1 MCLEI
6 LEVFKENLYKKCL
19 LPTYIFDIFL
29 PPALC
34 CQNPILKTDKYPTKK
49 KKRNN
54 NGIFLVTMHGV
65 ATRKV
70 YLGCE
75 ILFFFF
81 FDWRLWL
88 NICPLILDPG
98 TFLLYI
104 YLPTQRGGSCL
115 SQQVLAQGPA
125 HFCLKFSSKTS
136 SCCQSSSSY
145 LNSVI
150 QHCLLTAAH
159 PTAQVTPQVWHQSHQ
174 WLSWWRSP
182 TLQQCLDS

>member
-6 LEVFKENLYKKCL
+6 LEVFKENLYKSVCFPHTFFIFFFL
-19 LPTYIFDIFL
+19 LPFAAKTQSSRRIS
-29 PPALC
+29 
-34 CQNPILKTDKYPTKK
+34 ILLK

-88 NICPLILDPG
+88 TICPLILDPG

-159 PTAQVTPQVWHQSHQ
+159 PTEQVTPQVRHQSHQ